1 VLGDTHPCKGSLL
14 LHQEYSQAGLGDPP
28 MGLATLQPGA
38 MRAGAPNVLVL
49 DKPKI
54 ILTAVSQPTKIT
66 AKAIQLA
73 PNCVLLLTKI

>member
-1 VLGDTHPCKGSLL
+1 
-14 LHQEYSQAGLGDPP
+14 
-28 MGLATLQPGA
+28 MGLATLQPGG
-38 MRAGAPNVLVL
+38 MRAGGPNVLVL